1 MATETLVPDGT
12 VFTLTQLSGNVGDV
26 DNTIASADGV
36 FLTNLETNGNTPT
49 VRASFPTAS
58 GDLTTTTGVNQ
69 TFRVR
74 VRKDATGGNN
84 PDFTIAAIDVGNSN
98 TLASASRTIDTT
110 NNASGLENYELTWN
124 AGAVSLSDGA
134 GANVEIEVSQT
145 TGGTGRGANR
155 RWIEIDEIEW
165 VVEYDVAVGGAAV
178 TQAILI

>member
-49 VRASFPTAS
+49 VLASFPTAS
-58 GDLTTTTGVNQ
+58 GDLSTGVNQ
-69 TFRVR
+69 AFRAR
-74 VRKDATGGNN
+74 VGKDATGGNN
-84 PDFTIAAIDVGNSN
+84 PQFTIAVIDNGTTLSSSTFTATDTVGDFS
-98 TLASASRTIDTT
+98 
-110 NNASGLENYELTWN
+110 LTWD
-124 AGAVSLSDGA
+124 AGNFTLSDGA
-134 GANVEIEVSQT
+134 GANLEIQVSQS

-155 RWIEIDEIEW
+155 RWIEIDELEW
-165 VVEYDVAVGGAAV
+165 NVEYEVAVGGAAV